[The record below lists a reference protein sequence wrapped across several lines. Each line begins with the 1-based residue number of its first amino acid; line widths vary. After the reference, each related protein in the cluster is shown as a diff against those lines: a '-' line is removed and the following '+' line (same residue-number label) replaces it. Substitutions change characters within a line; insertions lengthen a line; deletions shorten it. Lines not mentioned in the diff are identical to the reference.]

1 MRRLLT
7 NTFGFESNCWVC
19 EPSNPVGL
27 HVPFHHDDQAHTVTA
42 TLRLDA
48 NHSGAPNL
56 VHGGLLAALCDDAMA
71 WTSIAEARRF
81 ALTAET
87 RLSYLA
93 PVPVDQE
100 ITVTARLI
108 GRHGRQVWLMAEV
121 RAGDTVCVR
130 AESRATVVGGELAVD
145 AGVGGS
151 SGGTVPG
158 SPAETD

>member
-7 NTFGFESNCWVC
+7 NSFGFESNCWVC
-19 EPSNPVGL
+19 EPTNPVGL
-27 HVPFHHDDQAHTVTA
+27 HVPFHHDDEAHTVTA
-42 TLRLDA
+42 VLRLDA

-71 WTSIAEARRF
+71 WASIAEARRF

-87 RLSYLA
+87 RLTYLV
-93 PVPVDQE
+93 PVPVGQE

-121 RAGDTVCVR
+121 RSGDTVCVR
-130 AESRATVVGGELAVD
+130 AESRATVMGGELALD
-145 AGVGGS
+145 AGVS
-151 SGGTVPG
+151 TSADGTVPG
-158 SPAETD
+158 DGAECG

>member
-7 NTFGFESNCWVC
+7 NSFGFESNCWVC

-27 HVPFHHDDQAHTVTA
+27 RVPFHHDDEAHTVTA

-71 WTSIAEARRF
+71 WASIAEAHRF

-87 RLSYLA
+87 RLSYLV

-130 AESRATVVGGELAVD
+130 AESRGTVMGAELALD
-145 AGVGGS
+145 AGVTTS
-151 SGGTVPG
+151 ADGTVSESAPN
-158 SPAETD
+158 

>member
-7 NTFGFESNCWVC
+7 NTFGFSSNCWVC

-27 HVPFHHDDQAHTVTA
+27 HVPFHHDDEAHTVTA
-42 TLRLDA
+42 TVRLDA

-71 WTSIAEARRF
+71 WACIAEARRF

-93 PVPVDQE
+93 PVAVDQE
-100 ITVTARLI
+100 VTVTARLI

-121 RAGDTVCVR
+121 RAEGTVCVR
-130 AESRATVVGGELAVD
+130 AESRATVMGDELALD
-145 AGVGGS
+145 AGVANS
-151 SGGTVPG
+151 SDGT
-158 SPAETD
+158 AL

>member
-7 NTFGFESNCWVC
+7 NTFGFPSNCWVC

-27 HVPFHHDDQAHTVTA
+27 HVPFHHDEEAGTVTA
-42 TLRLDA
+42 TVRLDA

-71 WTSIAEARRF
+71 WASIAEARRF

-87 RLSYLA
+87 RLTYLA
-93 PVPVDQE
+93 PVAVDQE
-100 ITVTARLI
+100 VTVTARLI
-108 GRHGRQVWLMAEV
+108 GRVGRQVWLMAEV

-130 AESRATVVGGELAVD
+130 AESRSTVMGGELATD
-145 AGVGGS
+145 AGVTTS
-151 SGGTVPG
+151 TDGTLSDQPTNT
-158 SPAETD
+158 P